1 MIRIYKLILV
11 LFPFVLFAQKNHDT
25 YKVNYEQYVNGKKTD
40 RSTAIFFQNQL
51 VFLTNKSDKVQQYID
66 LKNSANIST
75 ITFEDKVFK
84 KITPFDSLPI
94 PKKENDKIVILGHN
108 CEHVSYSYFSN
119 RIDIWYTEKTIA
131 KGTPNSN
138 YLPNKNALVLKLVY
152 NGNQT
157 LVANAITK
165 VKNHQPFMDD
175 APNAVVVNQSEFE
188 EIIINSRYSRIKIFE
203 NENINFDPNRTIPQE
218 SELITDK
225 VYHFTKGSVVMKKI
239 KVTPALKNSH
249 AIFAKLITRSN
260 GDAYDRTGSVFIIPA
275 KKDGIKT
282 TILDAYLYGLDKLA
296 VYTDNKGNKY
306 QGITKEKDYVPATEI
321 LRFFTP
327 FGVDYFNN
335 KRKINNYNWAK
346 EVVYKQEVT
355 SLIPTDEEEIWI
367 GVFIGNY
374 DIGGHIV
381 SLELDAYPETD
392 KRETQS
398 DKKKYIA
405 PLFSTVNT
413 MEMSGQNYGGLFA
426 NDTLKVNFEINDDIQ
441 NLQLLYTTTGHG
453 GWGNGDEFVPRMNK
467 LFIDGEEVFKIVP
480 WRTDCATY
488 RLSNPASGNFSDGLS
503 SSDLSRSNWC
513 PGTLTPPYSIPL
525 SKLKKG
531 KHVLEVVIEQGPNEG
546 SSTNHWN
553 ISGTLVGELNNSDS
567 K

>member
-1 MIRIYKLILV
+1 MIRFYKLIVV
-11 LFPFVLFAQKNHDT
+11 LFPLVLFAQNKHNI
-25 YKVNYEQYVNGKKTD
+25 YKVTYEQYVNGKKTD
-40 RSTAIFFQNQL
+40 RSTEIFFQNQI
-51 VFLTNKSDKVQQYID
+51 VFLTNKSDKIQQYLD
-66 LKNSANIST
+66 LENSVNIST
-75 ITFEDKVFK
+75 IGFEDKFFK
-84 KITPFDSLPI
+84 KVTPFDSLPI
-94 PKKENDKIVILGHN
+94 PKKEHGSSVILGYN
-108 CEHVSYSYFSN
+108 CEHVSFSYFSN
-119 RIDIWYTEKTIA
+119 RIDIWYTEKAIA

-138 YLPNKNALVLKLVY
+138 YLPNKNALVLKMVY

-165 VKNHQPFMDD
+165 VKNHEPFID
-175 APNAVVVNQSEFE
+175 NNNTVVVDQSEFE
-188 EIIINSRYSRIKIFE
+188 EIIINSRYNRIKIFE
-203 NENINFDPNRTIPQE
+203 NENINFDPNRIISKE
-218 SELITDK
+218 SELIVDK
-225 VYHFTKGSVVMKKI
+225 VYHFSKGSVVMKKI
-239 KVTPALKNSH
+239 KITPELKNSH
-249 AIFAKLITRSN
+249 AVFAKLTSRSN
-260 GDAYDRTGSVFIIPA
+260 GDAYDRTGSVFIIPT
-275 KKDGIKT
+275 KRNGIKT
-282 TILDAYLYGLDKLA
+282 TILDAYLYGLNKLP
-296 VYTDNKGNKY
+296 VYTDNKENKY
-306 QGITKEKDYVPATEI
+306 QGIVKVNDYAPAIEI
-321 LRFFTP
+321 LSFFTP

-355 SLIPTDEEEIWI
+355 SLIPADVDEIWI

-374 DIGGHIV
+374 DIGGHVV

-392 KRETQS
+392 KREA
-398 DKKKYIA
+398 KVNNKKYIA

-413 MEMSGQNYGGLFA
+413 MEMSGQNYGGLFV
-426 NDTLKVNFEINDDIQ
+426 NDTLKVNFEINDNVE

-513 PGTLTPPYSIPL
+513 PGTLTPPYIIPL
-525 SKLKKG
+525 SKLQKG
-531 KHVLEVVIEQGPNEG
+531 KHILEVVIEQGPNEG

-553 ISGTLVGELNNSDS
+553 ISGVLVGQLNNLDV